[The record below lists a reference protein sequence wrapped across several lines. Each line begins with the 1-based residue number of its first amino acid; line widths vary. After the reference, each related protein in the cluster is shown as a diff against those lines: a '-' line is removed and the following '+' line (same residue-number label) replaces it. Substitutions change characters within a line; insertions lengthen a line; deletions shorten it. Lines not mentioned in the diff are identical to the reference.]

1 MAIAIDALGNAP
13 RHAAAALRTG
23 SFHWHAYTAVF
34 AATCVMTGVYWD
46 ISWHMSIGRDTFWT
60 PAHLLIQAGGLI
72 AGLSS
77 GYVALMTT
85 FRGTPEQRSAAVSF
99 WGFKAPLGAWTCVW
113 GCGAMLTSAPF
124 DNWWHNA
131 YGLDVRIISPP
142 HALLAIG
149 IFSIVVGALLLTLAQ
164 QNRADERDR
173 RRLAWLLAAT
183 GGFLLMNFALF
194 LTEYSERRMMHGAMY
209 YYVMALTFP
218 FALSMLARAIKLRWA
233 ATATAALF
241 TAFML
246 GLMWVIS
253 LFPATPK
260 LGPIYQ
266 HLTHMVTLSFPP
278 LIIVPAFFIDLIMHR
293 FDASRDG
300 RRMNT
305 LALAALIGPTFVA
318 TFVAVQWPFATFLV
332 DSPLAQGRLFNAD
345 NFVYWMSPTYEALT
359 KRFDPPAAWP
369 IAAHFVLAAI
379 LASVAS
385 AWGLLRGEWMTRVR
399 R

>member
-1 MAIAIDALGNAP
+1 MTIALDAPLKLDERVVTRAD
-13 RHAAAALRTG
+13 
-23 SFHWHAYTAVF
+23 SFRWHAYTVVF
-34 AATCVMTGVYWD
+34 AAACVMTGVYWD

-60 PAHLLIQAGGLI
+60 PAHLLIQAGGLT

-77 GYVALMTT
+77 GYVALTTT
-85 FRGTPEQRSAAVSF
+85 FRGSDELRNAAVSF
-99 WGFKAPLGAWTCVW
+99 WGFRAPLGAWTCIW

-142 HALLAIG
+142 HALLAVG

-173 RRLAWLLAAT
+173 RRLAWMLAAT

-194 LTEYSERRMMHGAMY
+194 LTEYSERRMMHGARY
-209 YYVMALTFP
+209 YYVNALGFP
-218 FALSMLARAIKLRWA
+218 LGLAMLARAIKLRWA
-233 ATATAALF
+233 ATAAAVCF

-246 GLMWVIS
+246 ALMWIIA

-260 LGPIYQ
+260 LGPIFQ
-266 HLTHMVTLSFPP
+266 HVTHMVTLSFPA
-278 LIIVPAFFIDLIMHR
+278 LLIVPAVFIDLIVQR
-293 FDASRDG
+293 LDG
-300 RRMNT
+300 KLPT
-305 LALAALIGPTFVA
+305 PALAAIIGPTFVA
-318 TFVAVQWPFATFLV
+318 TFVAAQWPFATFLMK
-332 DSPLAQGRLFNAD
+332 SPLAEGRLFNAD
-345 NFVYWMSPTYEALT
+345 NFVYWMSPTYETLT

-369 IAAHFVLAAI
+369 IGVHLLIAAI
-379 LASVAS
+379 VATVTS
-385 AWGLLRGEWMTRVR
+385 AWGLARGRWMTRVR